1 MKFYKVF
8 IPVVAVMGTVLFG
21 VSCST
26 KVELNADYKPM
37 TIVFGL
43 MDPDQDTQFVKINKT
58 WLGDGDNLVYAL
70 DRDSSEYPTGAF
82 MGTVTRYNDGQ
93 PTNDVYPIEEI
104 ILENK
109 DEGGIFFSPTY
120 KAYYFVTS
128 GGVNTSSTY
137 QLDLDFADKDDVT
150 ASTTIVDPVQNNGN
164 ITQPPVD
171 VDAYNF
177 QLVTPNSSGNITF
190 NDFKA
195 KWQASENAKR
205 YEVYLDFHYREYRF
219 EDDAHTI
226 PVDDGT
232 PKVLSWFLGSE
243 NASYTYEELE
253 KKINWKQFFE
263 LCAQRIP
270 VDSKVIRRIGTYDGS
285 HHDVF
290 DFILVVANDELST
303 FMDVNSPVTGIIQ
316 ERPEYTNIG
325 NGLGLFA
332 SRLEQR
338 LEGLAISSSSVT
350 ALVESEITASL
361 GFCSPIPGSD
371 LNCFD

>member
-8 IPVVAVMGTVLFG
+8 IPVVAVLGTVFFG

-26 KVELNADYKPM
+26 KVDLNADYKAT

-43 MDPDQDTQFVKINKT
+43 MDPDQDTQFVKINRT
-58 WLGDGDNLVYAL
+58 WLGDGDNLLFAL
-70 DRDSSEYPTGAF
+70 ESDSSEYQDGDF
-82 MGTVTRYNDGQ
+82 VGTVTRYDDGN
-93 PTNDVYPIEEI
+93 PTNDVFTIEEI
-104 ILENK
+104 ILDNK
-109 DEGGIFFSPTY
+109 DEGGIFFAPTY
-120 KAYYFVTS
+120 KAYYFVTE

-137 QLDLDFADKDDVT
+137 QLDLDFTDKDDVT

-164 ITQPPVD
+164 ITQPPVG

-177 QLVTPNSSGNITF
+177 QMVTPSSNGNITY

-205 YEVYLDFHYREYRF
+205 YEVYLDFHYREFRY
-219 EDDAHTI
+219 EDDAHT
-226 PVDDGT
+226 VLESTTD
-232 PKVLSWFLGSE
+232 KKLSWFLGTE
-243 NASYTYEELE
+243 NASFTYEELE
-253 KKINWKQFFE
+253 KKINWRQFFE

-270 VDSKVIRRIGTYDGS
+270 VDSKVIRQIGTYDGS

-303 FMDVNSPVTGIIQ
+303 FMDVNEPVTGIIQ

-332 SRLEQR
+332 SRLEQK
-338 LEGLAISSSSVT
+338 LPGLAISGSSVT
-350 ALVESEITASL
+350 ALIESEITAAL
-361 GFCSPIPGSD
+361 GFCSPIPGD
-371 LNCFD
+371 ENCLD